1 MKELK
6 PLSLDMV
13 RKWGLNTNQLK
24 MQLEIEIQKAQ
35 KLKQNLREAELEL
48 SKIKEKQHAFTET
61 SIQTYQNIL
70 EDRGQSQSDNTLI
83 AALVNLR
90 KENIRLQEALKE
102 TRSQVQK
109 LQEKLSKAQGAN
121 LHEKYARVMDNISHA
136 ADIRETWDSDDV
148 CSIDDY
154 VMENSISY
162 DEAKE
167 YIEKKRMRNFTELSE
182 EE

>member
-13 RKWGLNTNQLK
+13 MKWGLSTNQLK
-24 MQLEIEIQKAQ
+24 MQLEIELQKAE
-35 KLKQNLREAELEL
+35 KLKQTLRDAEIEL
-48 SKIKEKQHAFTET
+48 SKVKERQTAFTQT
-61 SIQTYQNIL
+61 SIQTYRNIL
-70 EDRGQSQSDNTLI
+70 EDKGSSQSNNALM

-90 KENIRLQEALKE
+90 RENIRLQDSIKE
-102 TRSQVQK
+102 TQAQTKK
-109 LQEKLSKAQGAN
+109 LQEKLAKAKGASA
-121 LHEKYARVMDNISHA
+121 HDKYARVMENISHA

-154 VMENSISY
+154 VMENSVSY

-167 YIEKKRMRNFTELSE
+167 YIDNKRMRNFTELSDE
-182 EE
+182 E

>member
-13 RKWGLNTNQLK
+13 MKWGLSTNQLK

-48 SKIKEKQHAFTET
+48 SKIKEKQHAFTES

-70 EDRGQSQSDNTLI
+70 EDRGQSQSNNTLI

-109 LQEKLSKAQGAN
+109 LQEKLSKAQGATA
-121 LHEKYARVMDNISHA
+121 HEKYGRVMENLTGQQ
-136 ADIRETWDSDDV
+136 ADIRATWDSNDVLKIDDV
-148 CSIDDY
+148 AIERN
-154 VMENSISY
+154 VSY
-162 DEAKE
+162 DEAKDIVE
-167 YIEKKRMRNFTELSE
+167 GILQEGEVETEDI
-182 EE
+182 